1 MEETVYNPQKGRLET
16 IQIEYTKDNT
26 TWFDNYE
33 ESDDIY
39 MITDYKGGV
48 LIKECNYSYPVWVYN
63 YVRTNIGN
71 DQQKAKNIRDE
82 CMEEY
87 K

>member
-16 IQIEYTKDNT
+16 IEVEYTEENT
-26 TWFDNYE
+26 TWLENYE
-33 ESDDIY
+33 TSEDIY
-39 MITDYKGGV
+39 RITDYKGGV
-48 LIKECNYSYPVWVYN
+48 LIKECNYSYPVWVYD
-63 YVRTNIGN
+63 YARTNIGN